1 MGPSKTSL
9 SQKMKLSCLLVA
21 VTFGQNVRQPRDTLS
36 DTTGSILANL
46 AEALGFTGDDAPPA
60 PPAAENVQDSNQN
73 IVGWVPH
80 PDDNQGEHE
89 GWLTAEEQAARQ
101 PEAEEAVEEE

>member
-1 MGPSKTSL
+1 MGKQNFTL
-9 SQKMKLSCLLVA
+9 SKMKLSCLLVA

-46 AEALGFTGDDAPPA
+46 AEALGFTGDDAPP
-60 PPAAENVQDSNQN
+60 PPAENVQDSNQN

-89 GWLTAEEQAARQ
+89 GWLTAEEQAAKQ

>member
-1 MGPSKTSL
+1 M
-9 SQKMKLSCLLVA
+9 
-21 VTFGQNVRQPRDTLS
+21 S

-46 AEALGFTGDDAPPA
+46 AEALGFTGDDAPPPPPAVSDA

-89 GWLTAEEQAARQ
+89 GWLTAEEQAAKQ
-101 PEAEEAVEEE
+101 PEAEESVEEE